1 MADSISAS
9 SRYTWIGL
17 GVIAFIV
24 LLVIPVIAGLLSG
37 MIL

>member
-9 SRYTWIGL
+9 TRSAWIGL

-24 LLVIPVIAGLLSG
+24 LLAILVIAGLLSG
-37 MIL
+37 MVL